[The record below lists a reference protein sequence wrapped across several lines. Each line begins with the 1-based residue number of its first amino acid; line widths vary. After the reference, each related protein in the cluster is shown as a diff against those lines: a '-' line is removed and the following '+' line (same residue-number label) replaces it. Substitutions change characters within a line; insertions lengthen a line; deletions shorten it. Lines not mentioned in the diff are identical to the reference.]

1 MKSEAVK
8 FWSDRGHPFVKL
20 SADECMR
27 HVPSLGNLVYMI
39 ISYINMNYIIFVQ
52 PRILSTNVITTFFI
66 LDEHSRYGKNYTNYN
81 QIGLFIG
88 TRNIFPYS
96 IILYKLWW

>member
-1 MKSEAVK
+1 MNSIKLFYDDDVFDHFMKSEAVK

-39 ISYINMNYIIFVQ
+39 ISYINMNYIYNIC
-52 PRILSTNVITTFFI
+52 PA
-66 LDEHSRYGKNYTNYN
+66 KNSVNECN
-81 QIGLFIG
+81 NNLFYF
-88 TRNIFPYS
+88 R
-96 IILYKLWW
+96 